1 MNSSDYADANMKL
14 TDYAV
19 VRAFA
24 EKAVENAKQQRNQQI
39 KGDGSYS
46 YRDDGGYMI
55 YVKAGYRQ
63 KNGKTV
69 YRSYRITRSVLGSTL
84 DEIYATKEYKDGT
97 YPVMSYQPENITGIY
112 WLSDRG
118 ILEVSADDTLR
129 AEILA
134 AYQKGGE

>member
-39 KGDGSYS
+39 KGDSSYS

-55 YVKAGYRQ
+55 YIQAGYRQ

-84 DEIYATKEYKDGT
+84 DEIYATKEYQGWHISGDVLSAGEYHGDLLAVRPW
-97 YPVMSYQPENITGIY
+97 YP
-112 WLSDRG
+112 
-118 ILEVSADDTLR
+118 
-129 AEILA
+129 
-134 AYQKGGE
+134 

>member
-1 MNSSDYADANMKL
+1 MKL

-39 KGDGSYS
+39 KGDSSYS

-55 YVKAGYRQ
+55 YIQAGYRQ

-69 YRSYRITRSVLGSTL
+69 YNTPEYAPQKESALFTQILFPNDPPNRLNYLKVWHISGDVLSAG
-84 DEIYATKEYKDGT
+84 EYHGDLLAVRPW
-97 YPVMSYQPENITGIY
+97 YP
-112 WLSDRG
+112 
-118 ILEVSADDTLR
+118 
-129 AEILA
+129 
-134 AYQKGGE
+134 